1 MEVLV
6 REIDIRMTKVQVVQ
20 AQVLPV
26 EVVQVVQVNFQFTAS
41 IVHFDFDARLS
52 VFTNSWFQDKHAD
65 VK

>member
-26 EVVQVVQVNFQFTAS
+26 EVVQVNFQFTAS